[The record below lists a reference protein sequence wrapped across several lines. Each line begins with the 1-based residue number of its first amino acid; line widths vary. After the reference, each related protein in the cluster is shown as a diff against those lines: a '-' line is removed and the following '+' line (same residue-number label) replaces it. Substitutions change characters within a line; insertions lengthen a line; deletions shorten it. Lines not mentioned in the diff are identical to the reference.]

1 MAMVFN
7 LVLIGPAITL
17 DPLSLTA
24 FIIVL
29 PGVACGKARRLY
41 LILTRDCLRSSC
53 RSTEPR
59 EAR

>member
-7 LVLIGPAITL
+7 LVPIGLATTL

-24 FIIVL
+24 FIVVL
-29 PGVACGKARRLY
+29 PGVACGEARRLY
-41 LILTRDCLRSSC
+41 LILTRDCLRSSY
-53 RSTEPR
+53 RRTEPR